1 MEAVALIG
9 RLDGVTEGELINQVN
24 TILLDPLFP
33 RANPAEQ
40 LSLSRRAFVTWI
52 VLYVGAIVLYLTC
65 ASLDT
70 LVLAV
75 LRILRYRRNTVC
87 KEGAVGATTASVRSL
102 KSRREPSTH
111 SSPSVYSLCAP
122 EVDVGSEIRFSIA
135 SLALM
140 TALTVPFEVGVQLGH
155 SKVYHYASEYSMTYL
170 ILSPLLFVLVS
181 DCAIYFIHRGLHHRS
196 IYRYI
201 HKSHHSYI
209 HTTAFAAFAFHPLDG
224 FLQGVS
230 YQLFV
235 YVFPFHSAIHL
246 VSMACVLIWTINIH
260 DRASFAIPGINGA
273 AHHTIHHT
281 TFKSNYGQYLTLWDR
296 IFGTHRDPFAFQAD
310 GGKVLSEKEVYGKDA

>member
-1 MEAVALIG
+1 MEALAVIG

-33 RANPAEQ
+33 RPIPTEQ
-40 LSLSRRAFVTWI
+40 LSLPRRALATWI
-52 VLYVGAIVLYLTC
+52 ALYVGAIVLYITC
-65 ASLDT
+65 ASLDS
-70 LVLAV
+70 LALSI
-75 LRILRYRRNTVC
+75 LRILRYRW
-87 KEGAVGATTASVRSL
+87 KAVGKDDAGVVSAASVRSL
-102 KSRREPSTH
+102 KFRRAPSKHAT
-111 SSPSVYSLCAP
+111 PCVYSFFPLD
-122 EVDVGSEIRFSIA
+122 VDVASELRFSIA

-140 TALTVPFEVGVQLGH
+140 TALTVPFEVGVQLGY
-155 SKVYHYASEYSMTYL
+155 SKVYHYASEHSLTYL
-170 ILSPLLFVLVS
+170 LLSPVLFVLVS

-196 IYRYI
+196 IYRFI
-201 HKSHHSYI
+201 HKPHHSYI

-246 VSMACVLIWTINIH
+246 LSMACVLIWTINIH
-260 DRASFAIPGINGA
+260 DRASFGIPGVNGA

-310 GGKVLSEKEVYGKDA
+310 GGTVLSEKEVYGKDA